1 MSNENNTKRTRP
13 HKAPF
18 IIRLAAWG
26 TAVLLSL
33 ALSAI
38 IALHV
43 PAIQKEIILRGV
55 TRIEAATNFR
65 VAIRS
70 YQWWPFSGI
79 YLTDVKIESQGKQ
92 ILECDKVRLNYK
104 LSIRRPY
111 IIVEEVYLEKPFLQL
126 ERSADGKW
134 LIPVTPGGIWQ
145 RREAETG
152 GEPSEPLW
160 ALIQLPR
167 ILIVAGTIEARQQG
181 NTILSVKDISG
192 AVHLKAAPGAEGP
205 KIQINFENLH
215 ARAQIGESAA
225 WDIDGSGVLD
235 GQELE
240 VGSMLLSGPNNC
252 RIEAAGQWDIGK
264 LDNGRANLVI
274 TNLPADAIPF
284 LQPNL
289 SQLSALSGSIAVT
302 RSEGRWSFDYDMSTD
317 PGSVRGVLQIEKT
330 PGGPHSVR
338 LDSRFT
344 DLKVHLSSN
353 LPESRLNGRM
363 EIKASIEGVD
373 LLDAKFTAHLDPC
386 SVGAE
391 TVQVCELDGTFAQSV
406 LNVRSSAVK
415 CSLGDFRFTL
425 IADLRGLSDVRHKG
439 GIKAEVSLEKGNLE
453 KIHAGLQQKVAG
465 QISVEANY
473 DPGNFTNPGLWQ
485 AKIGARLNIP
495 ETISLKGSG
504 TYNNQ
509 QLKADYDLDLVDAQ
523 KIRLLFP
530 QWQGKGRVVS
540 RGVLNGKWPDLF
552 WDGEINWPR
561 FQYSNYQADQLSIRG
576 KGRLA
581 GQEERREISLK
592 AHNVVFDGKRIASLN
607 IDLEQQK
614 DSCAFQF
621 KGDGLLSHVSA
632 RLSGKLDRIW
642 EFPLMSVS
650 TQGQL
655 DWKDLS
661 GTVDARFDIEKDGI
675 RIHSASFQH
684 GIQKILISGG
694 AISESRVEL
703 LLSIESI
710 DAVKISEL
718 LDLKD
723 RMSGAISGQI
733 HVSGRPDE
741 PECRLSI
748 EGKDCIINDEQHIET
763 LVLQGNYS
771 KEILAVQGT
780 ARTAAVRNPVL
791 ISARIPI
798 RLSFKPPQFDVRLSE
813 EFHSDV
819 KISGLNAES
828 ILPSLDFLSKAGG
841 QLEGDIHI
849 AGSLKQPVVSGA
861 GTWKDGSFQEKRWPH
876 AAENIQAEWQLDSKN
891 LYVRKA
897 EVSHLG
903 GTVLVTG
910 QIDYPQF
917 RTLNF
922 KAEGKDLQVRDI
934 YGIEGKV
941 SGHAEIKDSPQAAEL
956 TGKLLFSKAQ
966 MSLGKLETNIAQNIQ
981 IIEPNASGD
990 LLELRISKHPSQFDG
1005 RLTMDVLLELPQSG
1019 TWVTGKGLKA
1029 EINGTL
1035 ELKKTPEGPVCLAG
1049 ELQALRGAYSFQGK
1063 ELKIVEG
1070 SLVFPGTPEA
1080 EPRLRILCRKDIRD
1094 VTVQALVSGPLGHPK
1109 MVLSSIPAMNQV
1121 DILSYFMFERP
1132 AGDLSVGQSSQLQS
1146 GAASWLGSEG
1156 SDMIKSVL
1164 GKSVVAPDAVGYRS
1178 YNGKYD
1184 HRFSYDES
1192 QTAIGRETGIVEIG
1206 KDITPDLHVVYGRE
1220 VKGNEGNEVQLEYR
1234 INRGFSLRTQVGAE
1248 QSGADIFWSHDFG
1261 K

>member
-1 MSNENNTKRTRP
+1 MSNQDNTKRTRP

-18 IIRLAAWG
+18 LIRLAAWG
-26 TAVLLSL
+26 TAVLLFL

-38 IALHV
+38 IALHL
-43 PAIQKEIILRGV
+43 PAIQKEIILRSV
-55 TRIEAATNFR
+55 TQIEAATNFR
-65 VAIRS
+65 VAIGS
-70 YQWWPFSGI
+70 YQWRPFSGI
-79 YLTDVKIESQGKQ
+79 YLTEVKIESEGKQ
-92 ILECDKVRLNYK
+92 ILDCDKVRLNYK

-111 IIVEEVYLEKPFLQL
+111 IIVEKVYLEKPFLQL

-134 LIPVTPGGIWQ
+134 LVPVPPEGKGQ
-145 RREAETG
+145 RREVPTG

-160 ALIQLPR
+160 ASIQLPR
-167 ILIVAGTIEARQQG
+167 IHIVAGTIEARQQG
-181 NTILSVKDISG
+181 NTILSIKDISG
-192 AVHLKAAPGAEGP
+192 AVHLKVVPGAEGP

-215 ARAQIGESAA
+215 AQAQIGESAA
-225 WDIDGSGVLD
+225 WGIDGSGVLD
-235 GQELE
+235 GQELQ

-252 RIEAAGQWDIGK
+252 RVQVEGQWDIGN
-264 LDNGRANLVI
+264 LDNGKANLVI
-274 TNLPADAIPF
+274 SNFSADTIPL

-289 SQLSALSGSIAVT
+289 NGLSVLSGSIVVT
-302 RSEGRWSFDYDMSTD
+302 RSEGRWSFEYGMSTD
-317 PGSVRGVLQIEKT
+317 LGSVKGVLQIERT
-330 PGGPHSVR
+330 PDGSHSVR

-353 LPESRLNGRM
+353 LPDARLNGRM
-363 EIKASIEGVD
+363 EIKASIEGVN
-373 LLDAKFTAHLDPC
+373 LLDAQFTAHLDPC
-386 SVGAE
+386 TVGAE

-415 CSLGDFRFTL
+415 CSLGDFKFIL
-425 IADLRGLSDVRHKG
+425 IADLRGLSDVSHKG
-439 GIKAEVSLEKGNLE
+439 GIKAEVSLENGNLE
-453 KIHAGLQQKVAG
+453 KINSGLQQKVAG
-465 QISVEANY
+465 RFSVEANY
-473 DPGNFTNPGLWQ
+473 GPGNFTNPRLWQ
-485 AKIGARLNIP
+485 AKIDARLNIP
-495 ETISLKGSG
+495 ETISLKGYG

-509 QLKADYDLDLVDAQ
+509 QFKADYDLDLVDAQ
-523 KIRLLFP
+523 RIRLLFP

-576 KGRLA
+576 KGKLA

-592 AHNVVFDGKRIASLN
+592 AQNVVFDGKRIASLN
-607 IDLEQQK
+607 IDLEQMK

-621 KGDGLLSHVSA
+621 KGDGILSHVSA

-655 DWKDLS
+655 DWKDLR

-684 GIQKILISGG
+684 GIQKILTSGG

-710 DAVKISEL
+710 DAAKISEL

-733 HVSGRPDE
+733 HVSGRPGE
-741 PECRLSI
+741 PECRLSL
-748 EGKDCIINDEQHIET
+748 EGTNCTVKGGQHIET
-763 LVLQGNYS
+763 LVLRGNYS

-780 ARTAAVRNPVL
+780 AKAAAVRNPML
-791 ISARIPI
+791 ISARIPVRI
-798 RLSFKPPQFDVRLSE
+798 SLKPPQFDVRLSE

-819 KISGLNAES
+819 KLSGLNAEA
-828 ILPSLDFLSKAGG
+828 ILPFLDFLSKAGG
-841 QLEGDIHI
+841 QLDGDIHI
-849 AGSLKQPVVSGA
+849 AGSLKQPVVNGA
-861 GTWKDGSFQEKRWPH
+861 GTWKDGSFQDKDWPH
-876 AAENIQAEWQLDSKN
+876 AAESIQAEWQLDSKN

-903 GTVLVTG
+903 GTVQVTG
-910 QIDYPQF
+910 QIDYPEF

-922 KAEGKDLQVRDI
+922 TAEGKDLQVRDI

-956 TGKLLFSKAQ
+956 TGKLLFSQAQ

-990 LLELRISKHPSQFDG
+990 LLELRVSKHPSQFHS

-1029 EINGTL
+1029 EINGSL
-1035 ELKKTPEGPVCLAG
+1035 KLKKTPAGPVCLAG
-1049 ELQALRGAYSFQGK
+1049 ELQALRGAYNFQGK

-1070 SLVFPGTPEA
+1070 SLVFPGTPDA
-1080 EPRLRILCRKDIRD
+1080 DPRLRILCRKDIRD
-1094 VTVQALVSGPLGHPK
+1094 VTVQALISGPVDHPK
-1109 MVLSSIPAMNQV
+1109 MVLSSIPVMNQV
-1121 DILSYFMFERP
+1121 DILSYFMFDRP
-1132 AGDLSVGQSSQLQS
+1132 AGDLSVSQSSQLQS
-1146 GAASWLGSEG
+1146 GAASWIGSEG

-1164 GKSVVAPDAVGYRS
+1164 GKSVVSPDAIGYRS
-1178 YNGKYD
+1178 YTGKND
-1184 HRFSYDES
+1184 HRFSYDEI
-1192 QTAIGRETGIVEIG
+1192 QTAIGKETGIVEIG

-1220 VKGNEGNEVQLEYR
+1220 VKGTEGNEVQLEYR
-1234 INRGFSLRTQVGAE
+1234 VNRGLSLRTQVGAE